1 MKRNRAAWT
10 MAVLSSAVLAASCG
24 GGGNPVVELPNPEL
38 VLVKTA
44 MPTAYDSVGDVI
56 NYSFEV
62 TNIGNVAISGP
73 ITIDDD
79 LATDEACPAVTT
91 VGNGD
96 NLLDVAETIVCTASY
111 TITQADLDAGSV
123 TNTATASGT
132 DPGGAPVVSPPDDVE
147 VRVALVAVFTADAPS
162 ADPRVSMEPGAST
175 AAVFSIEIHANAI
188 TDLYGAAF
196 TLLYNPAAAT
206 YLGCEAQGSILS
218 SNPGLSNDCDD
229 TLVGGAKFTA
239 ALENGIPGFLNV
251 RASKDGLV
259 PGVPNGTGLLL
270 TLTFRA
276 DVATPGEP
284 FVHEAGLSREIQV
297 CPQDLSPCSILPV
310 NWDGGTLVAT
320 AN

>member
-1 MKRNRAAWT
+1 
-10 MAVLSSAVLAASCG
+10 
-24 GGGNPVVELPNPEL
+24 
-38 VLVKTA
+38 VKTA
-44 MPTAYDSVGDVI
+44 LPTTFDSVGDLI
-56 NYSFEV
+56 SYSFEV
-62 TNIGNVAISGP
+62 TNIGNVNISGP

-79 LATDEACPAVTT
+79 VATDEACPNLTT

-96 NLLDVAETIVCTASY
+96 NVLDVGETIICTASH

-132 DPGGAPVVSPPDDVE
+132 DPGGAPVMSAPDDAE
-147 VRVALVAVFTADAPS
+147 VRVALIAVFTADAPS
-162 ADPRVSMEPGAST
+162 ADPRISMEPGPSV
-175 AAVFSIEIHANAI
+175 AAVFTIEIHANSI

-206 YLGCEAQGSILS
+206 YLGCEALGSILS

-239 ALENGIPGFLNV
+239 TLENGIPGFLNV

-276 DVATPGEP
+276 DGPIAPPGEP
-284 FVHEAGLSREIQV
+284 YVFEAGPSREIQV
-297 CPQDLSPCSILPV
+297 CPQDLSPCSILSV
-310 NWDGGTLVAT
+310 AWDGGTLVAT

>member
-1 MKRNRAAWT
+1 
-10 MAVLSSAVLAASCG
+10 
-24 GGGNPVVELPNPEL
+24 
-38 VLVKTA
+38 
-44 MPTAYDSVGDVI
+44 
-56 NYSFEV
+56 
-62 TNIGNVAISGP
+62 
-73 ITIDDD
+73 
-79 LATDEACPAVTT
+79 

-96 NLLDVAETIVCTASY
+96 NLLDVAETIVCTATH
-111 TITQADLDAGSV
+111 TIVQADLDAGSV
-123 TNTATASGT
+123 TNSATASGM
-132 DPGGAPVVSPPDDVE
+132 DPTGAPVMSPADDAE

-162 ADPRVSMEPGAST
+162 ADPRISMEPGASS
-175 AAVFSIEIHANAI
+175 ADVFAIEIHASSI

-196 TLLYNPAAAT
+196 TLLYDPAAAT
-206 YLGCEAQGSILS
+206 YLGCEALGSILS

-259 PGVPNGTGLLL
+259 PGVPVGTGLLL

-276 DVATPGEP
+276 DGPIAPPGEP

-297 CPQDLSPCSILPV
+297 CPQDLSPCSILTV